1 MIYFKSLYISYF
13 QSLMNL
19 FNYDNCLKEILR
31 IEYLRGEGNIFC
43 LNYKKLYVILLLK
56 ELDVLFFRY
65 FFI

>member
-31 IEYLRGEGNIFC
+31 IEYLRGGGGIFFVSIIK
-43 LNYKKLYVILLLK
+43 NYM
-56 ELDVLFFRY
+56 LFY
-65 FFI
+65 Y